1 VRLVV
6 VGGGLGGL
14 TCARALV
21 RAGHDVVVLEAARRA
36 GGVIATTTADG
47 YVREHAASSFLGGPP
62 DGALALC
69 NELGVAVDRAAP
81 AARKR
86 WIFIDGKLQA
96 LPSGPL
102 ALVRSELLSWRGKL
116 ALLGE
121 PLRRAR
127 TGDES
132 MHAFAARRFGPEAAR
147 AIVAPFVTG
156 IYAADADDI
165 SLEAGFPKLAALDA
179 AGGVVRGSIA
189 QMVAARRGRG
199 GKPARTER
207 GMHAPHGGVGA
218 LVDALAKEL
227 AGRVRFGVA
236 VGRVE
241 PGAAEVVV
249 DGTRYDGCVLAIPA
263 PRAAAVVE
271 SAAPEMAAKLRG
283 FTRAGMAIVYLG
295 YPEADVPAARDGF
308 GFLVARGEPL
318 RALGVVFESTVWPE
332 RAPAGHALLRCMLG
346 GARDPAALAQSDDEL
361 VAIARRDLGTAL
373 GVTAAPA
380 HVSVVRQSS
389 ALAQYALGHRDRVA
403 AATAVARTH
412 RIALGGADYRG
423 PGVNDLCADARA
435 VVAEVAAWR

>member
-1 VRLVV
+1 MRIAV

-21 RAGHDVVVLEAARRA
+21 RAGHDVVVLESARRA

-47 YVREHAASSFLGGPP
+47 YVREHAASSFLGGPS

-86 WIFIDGKLQA
+86 WIYLAGKLHA
-96 LPSGPL
+96 LPGSPL

-132 MHAFAARRFGPEAAR
+132 MHAFAARRFGAEAAR
-147 AIVAPFVTG
+147 AIVAPFVAG
-156 IYAADADDI
+156 VFAADADDI
-165 SLEAGFPKLAALDA
+165 SLEAGFPRLAALDA

-189 QMVAARRGRG
+189 QMVAARRAGS

-207 GMHAPHGGVGA
+207 GMHAPRGGVGA

-241 PGAAEVVV
+241 SGAGEVVV

-263 PRAAAVVE
+263 PRAAPVVE
-271 SAAPEMAAKLRG
+271 GAAPELAAKLRG
-283 FTRAGMAIVYLG
+283 FARAGMAVVFLG
-295 YPEADVPAARDGF
+295 YAADDVPAARDGF
-308 GFLVARGEPL
+308 GFLVARGEPV

-346 GARDPAALAQSDDEL
+346 GARDPAALALADDEL
-361 VAIARRDLGTAL
+361 VAAARHDLARALGT
-373 GVTAAPA
+373 TAAPVHA
-380 HVSVVRQSS
+380 SVVRQPA
-389 ALAQYALGHRDRVA
+389 ALAQYAVGHRDRVA
-403 AATAVARTH
+403 AATAAARAH
-412 RIALGGADYRG
+412 RIALAGADYRG